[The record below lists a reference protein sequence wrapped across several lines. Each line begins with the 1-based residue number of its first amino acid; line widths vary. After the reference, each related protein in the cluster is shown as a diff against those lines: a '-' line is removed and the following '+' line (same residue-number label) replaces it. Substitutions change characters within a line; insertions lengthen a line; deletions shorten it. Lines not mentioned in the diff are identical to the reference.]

1 VEASEDGGCRLAA
14 HPVRYTI
21 EEILMMRTTTLGY
34 PRIGRDRELKRACET
49 FWKGALP
56 EEQLHAT
63 AAALR
68 RAHWQ
73 AQRAAGIALIP
84 VNDFSLYDHVLDAVA
99 LVGAVP
105 ERYRWDGQAVG
116 LDTYFAMARGA
127 QRQGLDVTAMEMT
140 KWFDTN
146 YHYIVP
152 EWHAGQHFRLAST
165 KPFDELAE
173 ARAQGVP
180 AKPVLVG
187 PLSLVLLGKAQDG
200 GLDLLGDTLD
210 GVVAVYGEVVERL
223 AAGGAA
229 WIQLDEP
236 CLVQDRTPD
245 ELAALRRAYAALAAR
260 KGAAKLLV
268 ATYFGHVGESYETLA
283 ALPVDGIALDLAR
296 GPQNLDLL
304 RRHGPP
310 AAKTLVAGVVDG
322 RNIWRANLERA
333 LATLED
339 LAAIVPRERLA
350 VGTSCSLLHV
360 PYDAAREEEIAPE
373 IRGWLA
379 FAEQKLA
386 EVATLARGL
395 HEGRAAVAD
404 DLRASAATAAQ
415 RATSRRAHVA
425 AVRERL
431 AAAGDGAAARPPYA
445 ERRPLQHARLGLP
458 SLPTTTIGSFPQ
470 TAEARRA
477 RRRFESGE
485 LDTREYDRFIEEE
498 IARTIR
504 RQEEL
509 GLDMLVHGE
518 VERNDMVQYFGEQL
532 SGFAFTRHGWVQ
544 SYGSRCVRPPII
556 YGDVARPAPMT
567 VRWSA
572 YAQSLTD
579 RPVKGML
586 TGPVTILN
594 WSFVRDDQP
603 RAGTCRQLA
612 LALKD
617 EVADLDAAGLPAIQI
632 DEPALR
638 EGLPLRRGDWDA
650 YLAWAVA
657 CFRVAASGA
666 GPATQVHTHMCYSA
680 FDDII
685 DAISALDADVLSIEN
700 SRSGGDLLR
709 VFRRTG
715 YDKEIGPGVYDI
727 HSPRVPGED
736 ELVAMLRATL
746 EALPAGQVW
755 VNPDCGLKTRAW
767 DEVTPA
773 LARMVAAARQLR
785 ATGGA
790 PLAKGS

>member
-1 VEASEDGGCRLAA
+1 M
-14 HPVRYTI
+14 T
-21 EEILMMRTTTLGY
+21 RTTTLGY
-34 PRIGRDRELKRACET
+34 PRIGRDRELKRACESY
-49 FWKGALP
+49 WKGALS
-56 EEQLHAT
+56 EEQLGAT

-68 RAHWQ
+68 QAHWE
-73 AQRAAGIALIP
+73 AQRAAAVALIP

-105 ERYRWDGQAVG
+105 PRYHWDGRDGATVD

-127 QRQGLDVTAMEMT
+127 QRDGLDVTAMEMT

-152 EWHAGQHFRLAST
+152 EWHSGQRFRLAST
-165 KPFDELAE
+165 KPFDELAQ
-173 ARAQGVP
+173 ARALGVA

-187 PLSLVLLGKAQDG
+187 PFSLALLGKAQDE
-200 GLDLLGDTLD
+200 GLDPLGETLD
-210 GVVAVYGEVVERL
+210 GIVVVYGEAIARL
-223 AAGGAA
+223 AAGGAE

-236 CLVQDRTPD
+236 CLVQDRTPE
-245 ELAALRRAYAALAAR
+245 ELAALRRAYTALAAR

-268 ATYFGHVGESYETLA
+268 ATYFGHVGESYDTLA
-283 ALPVDGIALDLAR
+283 ALPVDGIALDLVR
-296 GPQNLDLL
+296 GPHNLDLL
-304 RRHGPP
+304 RRHGLP
-310 AAKTLVAGVVDG
+310 ADKTLVAGVVDG
-322 RNIWRANLERA
+322 RNVWRANLETA
-333 LATLED
+333 LDILED
-339 LAAIVPRERLA
+339 LTAIVPRERLI
-350 VGTSCSLLHV
+350 VSTSCSLLHV
-360 PYDAAREEEIAPE
+360 PYDAAREESIEPE
-373 IRGWLA
+373 VRGWLA
-379 FAEQKLA
+379 FAVQKLA
-386 EVATLARGL
+386 EVATLGRGL
-395 HEGRAAVAD
+395 AEGRASVAD
-404 DLRASAATAAQ
+404 ALRASVAVAE
-415 RATSRRAHVA
+415 RRAASPRVHDVT
-425 AVRERL
+425 VQERM
-431 AAAGDGAAARPPYA
+431 AEEGAAPRLPYA
-445 ERRPLQHARLGLP
+445 ERRPLQRARLGLP
-458 SLPTTTIGSFPQ
+458 PLPTTTIGSFPQ
-470 TAEARRA
+470 TAEARRT
-477 RRRFESGE
+477 RRQFEDGE
-485 LDTREYDRFIEEE
+485 LTAQEYDRFIERE

-504 RQEEL
+504 RQEDL
-509 GLDMLVHGE
+509 GLDVLVHGE
-518 VERNDMVQYFGEQL
+518 AERNDMVQYFGEQL
-532 SGFAFTRHGWVQ
+532 SGFAFTRYGWVQ

-567 VRWSA
+567 LRWSA
-572 YAQSLTD
+572 YAQSLTT

-603 RAGTCRQLA
+603 RADTCRQLA

-617 EVADLDAAGLPAIQI
+617 EVTDLDAAGLRAIQI

-638 EGLPLRRGDWDA
+638 EGLPPRRADRDL

-700 SRSGGDLLR
+700 SRSRGELLD

-715 YDKEIGPGVYDI
+715 YDKEVGPGVYDI

-736 ELVAMLRATL
+736 ELVVMLRATL

-755 VNPDCGLKTRAW
+755 VNPDCGLKTRTW

-773 LARMVAAARQLR
+773 LARMVAAACQLR
-785 ATGGA
+785 GA
-790 PLAKGS
+790 Y

>member
-1 VEASEDGGCRLAA
+1 M
-14 HPVRYTI
+14 T
-21 EEILMMRTTTLGY
+21 RTTTLGY
-34 PRIGRDRELKRACET
+34 PRIGRDRELKRACESY
-49 FWKGALP
+49 WKGALTV
-56 EEQLHAT
+56 EGLDAT

-68 RAHWQ
+68 QAHWE
-73 AQRAAGIALIP
+73 AQRAAGVSLIP
-84 VNDFSLYDHVLDAVA
+84 VNDFSLYDQVLDAVA

-105 ERYRWDGQAVG
+105 PRYHWDGRDGATVD

-127 QRQGLDVTAMEMT
+127 QRDGLDVTAMEMT

-152 EWHAGQHFRLAST
+152 EWRRGQRFRLTST
-165 KPFDELAE
+165 KPFDELAQ
-173 ARAQGVP
+173 AQALGVA

-187 PLSLVLLGKAQDG
+187 PFSLALLGKAQDE
-200 GLDLLGDTLD
+200 GLDILGETLD
-210 GVVAVYGEVVERL
+210 GIVAVYGEVIARL
-223 AAGGAA
+223 AAGGAE

-236 CLVQDRTPD
+236 CLVQDRTPE
-245 ELAALRRAYAALAAR
+245 ELATLRRAYTALAAR

-283 ALPVDGIALDLAR
+283 ALPIDGIALDLVR
-296 GPQNLDLL
+296 GPHNLDLL
-304 RRHGPP
+304 RRHGLPDD
-310 AAKTLVAGVVDG
+310 KTLVAGVVDG
-322 RNIWRANLERA
+322 RNVWRANLETA
-333 LATLED
+333 LDTLED
-339 LAAIVPRERLA
+339 LTAIVPRERLI
-350 VGTSCSLLHV
+350 VSTSCSLLHV
-360 PYDAAREEEIAPE
+360 PYDAAREEGVEPE

-386 EVATLARGL
+386 EVATLGRGL
-395 HEGRAAVAD
+395 DESRASASAD
-404 DLRASAATAAQ
+404 ASADTTDALRASAAVAEQ
-415 RATSRRAHVA
+415 RAASPRVHDA
-425 AVRERL
+425 AVQGRMATEGAVQRL
-431 AAAGDGAAARPPYA
+431 PYA
-445 ERRPLQHARLGLP
+445 ERRPLQRARLGLP
-458 SLPTTTIGSFPQ
+458 PLPTTTIGSFPQ
-470 TAEARRA
+470 TAEARRT
-477 RRRFESGE
+477 RRRFEGGE
-485 LDTREYDRFIEEE
+485 ITAQEYDSFIEQE

-509 GLDMLVHGE
+509 GLDVLVHGE
-518 VERNDMVQYFGEQL
+518 AERNDMVQYFGEQL
-532 SGFAFTRHGWVQ
+532 SGFAFTRYGWVQ

-567 VRWSA
+567 LRWSA
-572 YAQSLTD
+572 YAQSLTT

-603 RAGTCRQLA
+603 RADTCRQLA

-617 EVADLDAAGLPAIQI
+617 EVTDLDAAGLRAIQI

-638 EGLPLRRGDWDA
+638 EGLPPRRADRDL

-700 SRSGGDLLR
+700 SRSRGELLD

-715 YDKEIGPGVYDI
+715 YDKEVGPGVYDI

-755 VNPDCGLKTRAW
+755 VNPDCGLKTRTW

-773 LARMVAAARQLR
+773 LARMVAAACQLR
-785 ATGGA
+785 GA
-790 PLAKGS
+790 Y